1 MNTLNYIQF
10 FDGLAEKNLGAF
22 RMEKLSSKTV
32 AANASGHTHICNL
45 EIESNCFSAWGN
57 SRKEALKG
65 LYKQLGSFK

>member
-45 EIESNCFSAWGN
+45 QIESDCFSAWGS

-65 LYKQLGSFK
+65 LYKQLRSHK